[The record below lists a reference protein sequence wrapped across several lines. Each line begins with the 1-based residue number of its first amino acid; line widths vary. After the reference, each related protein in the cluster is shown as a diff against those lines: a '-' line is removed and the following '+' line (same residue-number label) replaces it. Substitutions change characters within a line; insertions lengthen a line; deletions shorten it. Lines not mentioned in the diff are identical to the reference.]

1 MRSISHSLSS
11 SEATQQHRSPPSVSA
26 LSLSLSALLLRLP
39 PSSHG
44 DTFKLLWA
52 VVQASPGKKRRDGR
66 TTREERTRKRK
77 ETRGIKKTRTND
89 RSTFFPPL
97 TFPAPREQP
106 QPQPKKKHQLVVVN
120 ISDHV
125 TRAKVSSG
133 GTDEETAT
141 ARVAGCLLG
150 SVGAAGT
157 RTVDVANSF
166 ELVVS
171 APGAQPDAALLRR
184 RLDQCACGVAFWK
197 EERERGRRRR
207 GRLSS
212 QNSRLLFSKR
222 EKETKTRG
230 EKKTRFSTLIFNPNL
245 QQTSR
250 PSLRSTPSGGTR
262 RDPSPSPPGD
272 PGRPLRRST
281 TPSAQR
287 KGLRRQAPSA

>member
-1 MRSISHSLSS
+1 MTTPSS
-11 SEATQQHRSPPSVSA
+11 SSG
-26 LSLSLSALLLRLP
+26 LS
-39 PSSHG
+39 
-44 DTFKLLWA
+44 FKLHP
-52 VVQASPGKKRRDGR
+52 VRSGEMEERRGKREREREKKREASKKR
-66 TTREERTRKRK
+66 ERTIARP
-77 ETRGIKKTRTND
+77 
-89 RSTFFPPL
+89 FFRHSP
-97 TFPAPREQP
+97 FQHPANNPNPNQ
-106 QPQPKKKHQLVVVN
+106 KKKHQLVVVN

-207 GRLSS
+207 RGRLSS
-212 QNSRLLFSKR
+212 QNSRLLLSKR

-230 EKKTRFSTLIFNPNL
+230 KKKTRFSTLIFNPNL